1 MKNFLLP
8 VVLMTLTFG
17 YSCSSDEEGGGK
29 KFDSSRMLGNRP

>member
-8 VVLMTLTFG
+8 VVLMALTFG

-29 KFDSSRMLGNRP
+29 FDSSRMLGNRP